1 MRSNRFDLS
10 DTSYIQ
16 KQDEKV
22 TRFTNLLRDAETI
35 RMENNGTPTEKE
47 ADVYGKAGK
56 ICEEI
61 MALNLGQPAVYE
73 QWKMRKNIC
82 LERLAEIRDALAPPA
97 PVVQPQPASGC
108 NINYN
113 TPKSAG
119 GSPKRGEVK
128 TTKSG
133 FKTKNAC
140 SDVPAETIESWH
152 KDCVDHDFSDVKG
165 NEKLKR
171 RLLNEAASIGWD
183 RVDAELK
190 ISPVQSYFFY
200 GPPGTGKSF
209 IIEAFAGELMK
220 KGFSFIQLRGSD
232 IHASH
237 VGVAEKTVQIAFE
250 EAVDNA
256 PCLIFIDEIENVCVG
271 RGGKAEG
278 HEKRLT
284 VAFLEAYNHIKSS
297 NKRVIFMGATNY
309 PDQVDN
315 AMLDRIKLI
324 KIPLPSEEVRED
336 YFRGTFGT
344 LQLDEGFTVADIAA
358 ETDNYSFRDM
368 SRLKESIVSELK
380 DLSIDKYAVLDEN
393 GELDQDATDIRISE
407 GIRSGE
413 IKLSRALFEQMQQE
427 NPPSDKTNIREQL
440 QKFEENLRKMG

>member
-1 MRSNRFDLS
+1 MRKNKYDLS

-22 TRFTNLLRDAETI
+22 TRFTNLLREAESI
-35 RMENNGTPTEKE
+35 RADNKGEPTEKE
-47 ADVYGKAGK
+47 AEIFGKAGK

-61 MALNLGQPAVYE
+61 MALNLSQPAVYD
-73 QWKMRKNIC
+73 QWKVRKNIC
-82 LERLAEIRDALAPPA
+82 LERLAEIRDALAPPPA
-97 PVVQPQPASGC
+97 PVQSEPAPASHA
-108 NINYN
+108 NYN
-113 TPKSAG
+113 APKASGSAG
-119 GSPKRGEVK
+119 KRGETK

-140 SDVPAETIESWH
+140 SDVSAETIESWYR
-152 KDCVDHDFSDVKG
+152 DQVDHDFSAVKG
-165 NEKLKR
+165 NEQLKR

-190 ISPVQSYFFY
+190 ISPVQCYFFY

-209 IIEAFAGELMK
+209 IIEAFAGELIK

-250 EAVDNA
+250 EAVDNS

-271 RGGKAEG
+271 RGNKSEG

-284 VAFLEAYNHIKSS
+284 VAFLEAYNHIQSS
-297 NKRVIFMGATNY
+297 KKRVIFMGATNY
-309 PDQVDN
+309 PDQVDE

-324 KIPLPSEEVRED
+324 KLPLPAEEVRED
-336 YFRGTFGT
+336 YFKTGFGN
-344 LQLDEGFTVADIAA
+344 LQLEEGFTAADMAA
-358 ETDNYSFRDM
+358 ATDNHSFRDM
-368 SRLKESIVSELK
+368 GRLKESIVSELK
-380 DLSIDKYAVLDEN
+380 DQAIEKYAIMDEN
-393 GELDQDATDIRISE
+393 GELDQNATDIRISE
-407 GIRSGE
+407 AIRSGE
-413 IKLSRALFEQMQQE
+413 IKLSRALFEQTRQE
-427 NPPSDKTNIREQL
+427 NPPSDKTDIREKL
-440 QKFEENLRKMG
+440 QKFEEKIRKMG

>member
-1 MRSNRFDLS
+1 MRNYRFDLS
-10 DTSYIQ
+10 DSSYIQ

-22 TRFTNLLRDAETI
+22 TRFTNLLREAENI
-35 RMENNGTPTEKE
+35 RMENNGKPTEKE
-47 ADVYGKAGK
+47 AEAYGKAGK

-61 MALNLGQPAVYE
+61 MAMNLSQPSVYD
-73 QWKMRKNIC
+73 QWKLRKGIC
-82 LERLAEIRDALAPPA
+82 LEQLAQIRDALAPPP
-97 PVVQPQPASGC
+97 PVVQPEPDTGKNNA
-108 NINYN
+108 NYN
-113 TPKSAG
+113 APKAPAG
-119 GSPKRGEVK
+119 AGKRGETK
-128 TTKSG
+128 TRSG

-140 SDVPAETIESWH
+140 SDVPAETIETWY
-152 KDCVDHDFSDVKG
+152 KEQVDHDFSDVKG

-271 RGGKAEG
+271 RGNKAEG

-309 PDQVDN
+309 PDQVDE

-324 KIPLPSEEVRED
+324 KIPLPAEEVRED
-336 YFRGTFGT
+336 YFKGALGN
-344 LQLDEGFTVADIAA
+344 LQLDDFTVSDIAA

-368 SRLKESIVSELK
+368 GRLRDSIVSELK
-380 DLSIDKYAVLDEN
+380 DQAITDFAVLDEN
-393 GELDQDATDIRISE
+393 GELDKEATDIRISE
-407 GIRSGE
+407 AIRSGE
-413 IKLSRALFEQMQQE
+413 IKLTRSLFEQMQQE
-427 NPPSDKTNIREQL
+427 NPPSDKTDIREKL